1 MFISNTFQ
9 PLENFVFLE
18 KQKIKIKT
26 KIKNL
31 GQISGKCLTQWQLK
45 YSSVVRAKCTTYMI
59 CCLHNFQNR
68 MCSFKK
74 RIVFR
79 HTHRHT

>member
-1 MFISNTFQ
+1 MKCWQKNFMFISNTFQ

-31 GQISGKCLTQWQLK
+31 GSNFREMSYTMAAEILFCGKGKVYYIYDMLF
-45 YSSVVRAKCTTYMI
+45 A
-59 CCLHNFQNR
+59 
-68 MCSFKK
+68 
-74 RIVFR
+74 
-79 HTHRHT
+79 